1 MFFPKEKHLLIIY
14 FLYYKFIVIVYILF
28 YILCTVLFYIY
39 IYFKTSFTEM
49 TKLRYSTLGVVL

>member
-14 FLYYKFIVIVYILF
+14 FLYYKFIVIVYIL
-28 YILCTVLFYIY
+28 YTVLLYIY
-39 IYFKTSFTEM
+39 IYIFKTSFTEM

>member
-14 FLYYKFIVIVYILF
+14 FLYYKFIVIVYIL
-28 YILCTVLFYIY
+28 YTVLLYIY
-39 IYFKTSFTEM
+39 IYIFKTSFIEM

>member
-14 FLYYKFIVIVYILF
+14 FLYYKFIVIVYIL
-28 YILCTVLFYIY
+28 YTVLLYIY
-39 IYFKTSFTEM
+39 IYIFFFFKTSFTKM